1 MTSLL
6 LHLEPAGKL
15 GVTAN
20 TGVPPALLTQLTLIQ
35 GETHNGDTVGVSP
48 RPRTTKQDMRGN
60 TPITGGLQRQQAT
73 RVFLTN
79 EAVSYETGA
88 TPRSLRLR

>member
-1 MTSLL
+1 MTRLL

-15 GVTAN
+15 RITAN
-20 TGVPPALLTQLTLIQ
+20 TGVPPTLLTKLTLIK
-35 GETHNGDTVGVSP
+35 GEAHHGDTVGVSP
-48 RPRTTKQDMRGN
+48 RPRTTKQDMRGY

-79 EAVSYETGA
+79 
-88 TPRSLRLR
+88 